1 MNDIILHQ
9 VPEFHF
15 DCGPQDA
22 KLLRAP
28 ENYNRYFRVMGIKTK
43 TGMGCSSLGSD
54 LLLPDLPSDT
64 PIGQGFGLTTT
75 GAMHDTEQEL
85 LVYFRS
91 NGNTAYW
98 ILDSS
103 WIREII
109 NLPCRDCF
117 YIEFLHHAPGSEGL
131 VFERGNP
138 SVPKESHVHFLSVM
152 DTQHQVEQKLWF
164 GKKLDDYAREK
175 IFVYGLPLSILLG
188 VLLAGAYWLY
198 LSYHS
203 SLKSMLQ
210 RGIARQE
217 FIPFYQPIVDINQ
230 GKIVGY
236 EVLVRWKKGKE
247 FIPPAAFVEHAEA
260 CGLIIPITESLLQQ
274 VLQQLPELENGTW
287 VSINLVAEHL
297 EQAHVSRVLQQH
309 NWPEPDRLKFEITE
323 RLPIADIDA
332 AKQEIARLTERG
344 YSFKI
349 DDFGTGYGGFKYIQA
364 LGIDSIKIDKMFTD
378 TIGTN
383 DLKRGVLD
391 AIIAFGMESELE
403 MIVEGVETAEQVEYL
418 KKRGIFL
425 LQGYYFARPMPVE
438 QLKTVKSGEAP

>member
-1 MNDIILHQ
+1 
-9 VPEFHF
+9 
-15 DCGPQDA
+15 
-22 KLLRAP
+22 
-28 ENYNRYFRVMGIKTK
+28 MGIKTK

-54 LLLPDLPSDT
+54 LLLPDLPNDT

-217 FIPFYQPIVDINQ
+217 FIP
-230 GKIVGY
+230 
-236 EVLVRWKKGKE
+236 
-247 FIPPAAFVEHAEA
+247 PAAFVEHAEA

-274 VLQQLPELENGTW
+274 VLQQLPELESGTW

-425 LQGYYFARPMPVE
+425 LQGYYFASPMPIE
-438 QLKTVKSGEAP
+438 QLKTVKSDEAP

>member
-1 MNDIILHQ
+1 MKAVSENKRVLLLLLLPIVLLLLSSELLLRPVTSVIVKNQFKLMEEYLSQRQRSINDIILHQ

-175 IFVYGLPLSILLG
+175 ILVYGLPLSILLG

-203 SLKSMLQ
+203 SLRVCS
-210 RGIARQE
+210 
-217 FIPFYQPIVDINQ
+217 
-230 GKIVGY
+230 
-236 EVLVRWKKGKE
+236 KGE
-247 FIPPAAFVEHAEA
+247 LP
-260 CGLIIPITESLLQQ
+260 GRSLSL
-274 VLQQLPELENGTW
+274 
-287 VSINLVAEHL
+287 SIN
-297 EQAHVSRVLQQH
+297 
-309 NWPEPDRLKFEITE
+309 P
-323 RLPIADIDA
+323 
-332 AKQEIARLTERG
+332 
-344 YSFKI
+344 
-349 DDFGTGYGGFKYIQA
+349 
-364 LGIDSIKIDKMFTD
+364 
-378 TIGTN
+378 
-383 DLKRGVLD
+383 
-391 AIIAFGMESELE
+391 
-403 MIVEGVETAEQVEYL
+403 
-418 KKRGIFL
+418 
-425 LQGYYFARPMPVE
+425 
-438 QLKTVKSGEAP
+438 